1 MSWNCEFC
9 EFEGTNETVRIYS
22 LFDSK
27 TYKIC
32 DNCFLSETVNICDN
46 YYKEHQPDV
55 LDSIGDDDLEYH
67 IQNISM
73 DYVNDLMEY
82 QKFLNEIAYKKV
94 KLTHK
99 LKSIAETK
107 RKLNLMNM
115 RILEREKKK
124 EENRS
129 KIEKKHKVQLVDDKE
144 V

>member
-1 MSWNCEFC
+1 MS
-9 EFEGTNETVRIYS
+9 
-22 LFDSK
+22 
-27 TYKIC
+27 
-32 DNCFLSETVNICDN
+32 
-46 YYKEHQPDV
+46 PDM
-55 LDSIGDDDLEYH
+55 LDAIGDDDLEYH

-73 DYVNDLMEY
+73 DYVNDLMDY